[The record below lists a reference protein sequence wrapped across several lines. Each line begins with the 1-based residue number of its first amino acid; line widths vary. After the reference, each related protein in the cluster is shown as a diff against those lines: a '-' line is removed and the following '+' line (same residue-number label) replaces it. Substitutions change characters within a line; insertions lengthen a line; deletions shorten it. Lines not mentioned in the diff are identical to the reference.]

1 MKFDDLTPEQKE
13 KAKGLKTP
21 EEILEFVKAEGFEL
35 EDEQLDKIAGAV
47 VLPGTQPGD
56 SKFIWED

>member
-1 MKFDDLTPEQKE
+1 MNIEDLTAEQKE

-21 EEILEFVKAEGFEL
+21 EEMLEFAKSEGIELSEEQL
-35 EDEQLDKIAGAV
+35 EDIAGGGHHV
-47 VLPGTQPGD
+47 G